1 MLIKFKKPDPR
12 AGTVAQMD
20 SSRGQQLIDAGAADR
35 VAENGDAPRADPRA
49 ALDAALESLPGENTD
64 PDYVVRAMRSHFG
77 AVFTDADEARVRE
90 VVVAPV
96 VPTPPPAPADEA
108 AAAPAPAP
116 APEPEPEPEPEP
128 APSDTAPAAAPEP
141 AKPTRSRK

>member
-35 VAENGDAPRADPRA
+35 MAENGEAPRDNLRA
-49 ALDAALESLPGENTD
+49 ELDAALASLPGENSD
-64 PDYVVRAMRSHFG
+64 PEYVVRAMRSHFG
-77 AVFTDADEARVRE
+77 AVFTDADETRVRE
-90 VVVAPV
+90 VVVAPAAQ
-96 VPTPPPAPADEA
+96 APAT
-108 AAAPAPAP
+108 
-116 APEPEPEPEPEP
+116 APEPTS
-128 APSDTAPAAAPEP
+128 SDTAPAAASEP